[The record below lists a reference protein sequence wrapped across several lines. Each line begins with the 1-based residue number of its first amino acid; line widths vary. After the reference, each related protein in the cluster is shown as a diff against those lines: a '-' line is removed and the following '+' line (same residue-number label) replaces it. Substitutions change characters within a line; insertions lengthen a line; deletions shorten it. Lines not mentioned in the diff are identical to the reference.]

1 MLKEWKA
8 ILKKPTFIIVMLG
21 VSLIPALYNV
31 IFLSSMW
38 DPYGKVSDLPVA
50 VVNQDKA
57 VTASGKTLSIGED
70 VVSSLKE
77 NKNLDF
83 HFVSKED
90 AQNGLEKGDYYMVV
104 TLPSDLS
111 ERAASVLTDN
121 PQQMKID
128 YQTSSG
134 HSFIAGKMSDSAMAS
149 LKQTV
154 AQNVTDTYTNAL
166 FKNMGDL
173 KTGLVKASDGAQQLA
188 SGSQQLGSGSQT
200 IADNLRTLNQAT
212 SKLSSGAAQFN
223 TGLQTYTGSVAQVS
237 SGLGSLSNGINTYT
251 SGVSTVATGAN
262 QLSGRSAD
270 LLGGVQQLTQSGD
283 GVQALST
290 GVTNLNTGLATL
302 KSSVDTT
309 LANNQQNVN
318 DLANGLTQLNASIQA
333 AASDSAVS
341 TDSIEAS
348 LTSIA
353 ASAQASINNNQDAKA
368 AALASVQGTSAY
380 QGLSSEAKA
389 EIDAAVG
396 ASQAGSDQSAQAIL
410 SEVDTM
416 RASLEVIKATSQTKI
431 SQLGNTSTQVLPQAS
446 NLINGL
452 YNGLSTVSTSL
463 GSASG
468 GANQLVAGVD
478 TLNEKLTTGATQLE
492 QGVTS
497 YTNAVGQLSEGT
509 SALAS
514 KNPDLLANTTKLA
527 NGAAQLTD
535 KSPEL
540 TSSFGKLADG
550 TNQLASG
557 TEKLADGSSALTD
570 NLSKLTVGTSDLSNG
585 LSDAGDKLS
594 AVSTKEDNAKTLAD
608 PLTLSKTDENKV
620 EKNGIGMAPY
630 MISVALFVAAI
641 STNIIF
647 STLPSGQ
654 EPKTRRDWLKARI
667 EVNGV
672 ISVVAG
678 VLVYGAVHLIG
689 LSANHEWATLG
700 LIVLASMTFMALVTA
715 LVTWDSKLGAF
726 ASLILLL
733 LQLASSAG
741 TYPLELTSKI
751 FQVINPWLPMSY
763 SVSGLRQTIS
773 MNGQIGSQVLFLAFF
788 WNKAVIIPARK
799 ANEFGLTKLL
809 DLKIIVRNLLLR
821 KSQHIVVAE
830 IKRGGKFLHQVF
842 NKGQTNMG

>member
-1 MLKEWKA
+1 MLREWKA

-90 AQNGLEKGDYYMVV
+90 AQAGLEKGDYYMVV

-111 ERAASVLTDN
+111 ERAASILTNN

-154 AQNVTDTYTNAL
+154 AQNVTDNYTSAL

-237 SGLGSLSNGINTYT
+237 SGLGSLSNGINTYAN
-251 SGVSTVATGAN
+251 GVSTVATGAN

-290 GVTNLNTGLATL
+290 GMTNLNTGLATL

-318 DLANGLTQLNASIQA
+318 DLATGLTQLNASIQS
-333 AASDSAVS
+333 AASDTEVS
-341 TDSIEAS
+341 MDSIETS
-348 LTSIA
+348 LTSVA
-353 ASAQASINNNQDAKA
+353 GSAQSIINNNQDARA

-389 EIDAAVG
+389 EIDTAVS

-446 NLINGL
+446 TMINGL

-468 GANQLVAGVD
+468 GANQLVTGVD
-478 TLNEKLTTGATQLE
+478 TLNEKLMTGATQLE

-509 SALAS
+509 SALVS

-535 KSPEL
+535 KLPEL

-557 TEKLADGSSALTD
+557 TEKLADGSSALTN
-570 NLSKLTVGTSDLSNG
+570 NLSKLTVGTSGLSNG
-585 LSDAGDKLS
+585 LTDAGDKLS

-654 EPKTRRDWLKARI
+654 EPRTKRDWLKARI

-678 VLVYGAVHLIG
+678 ILVYGAVHLIG

-773 MNGQIGSQVLFLAFF
+773 MNGQIGSQVLFLAFVLVLF
-788 WNKAVIIPARK
+788 MALGTLVYRTDKKQLA
-799 ANEFGLTKLL
+799 
-809 DLKIIVRNLLLR
+809 
-821 KSQHIVVAE
+821 
-830 IKRGGKFLHQVF
+830 
-842 NKGQTNMG
+842 

>member
-1 MLKEWKA
+1 MLREWKA

-21 VSLIPALYNV
+21 VSMIPALYNV

-237 SGLGSLSNGINTYT
+237 SGLGSLSNGINTYAN
-251 SGVSTVATGAN
+251 GVSTVAAGAN

-333 AASDSAVS
+333 AASNSAVS

-353 ASAQASINNNQDAKA
+353 ASAQAIINNNQDAKA

-389 EIDAAVG
+389 EIDAAVS
-396 ASQAGSDQSAQAIL
+396 ASQAGSDQSAQTIL
-410 SEVDTM
+410 SEIDTM
-416 RASLEVIKATSQTKI
+416 RASLETIKGASQTKL
-431 SQLGNTSTQVLPQAS
+431 SQLESASNQLLPQAS
-446 NLINGL
+446 SMINGL

-540 TSSFGKLADG
+540 TSSFGNLADG

-557 TEKLADGSSALTD
+557 TGKLADGSSILTD
-570 NLSKLTVGTSDLSNG
+570 NLSKLTVGTSDLSNS

-654 EPKTRRDWLKARI
+654 EPRTKRDWLKARI

-773 MNGQIGSQVLFLAFF
+773 MNGQIGSQVLFLAFVLVLF
-788 WNKAVIIPARK
+788 MVLGTLVYRTDKKQLA
-799 ANEFGLTKLL
+799 
-809 DLKIIVRNLLLR
+809 
-821 KSQHIVVAE
+821 
-830 IKRGGKFLHQVF
+830 
-842 NKGQTNMG
+842 

>member
-353 ASAQASINNNQDAKA
+353 ASAQAIINNNQDAKA

-773 MNGQIGSQVLFLAFF
+773 MNGQIGSQVLFLAFVLVLF
-788 WNKAVIIPARK
+788 MVLGTLVYRTDKKQLA
-799 ANEFGLTKLL
+799 
-809 DLKIIVRNLLLR
+809 
-821 KSQHIVVAE
+821 
-830 IKRGGKFLHQVF
+830 
-842 NKGQTNMG
+842 

>member
-1 MLKEWKA
+1 MLREWKA
-8 ILKKPTFIIVMLG
+8 ILKKPAFIIVMLG
-21 VSLIPALYNV
+21 VSMIPALYNV

-111 ERAASVLTDN
+111 ERAASILTDN

-154 AQNVTDTYTNAL
+154 AQNVTDTYTSAI

-200 IADNLRTLNQAT
+200 IANNLRTLNQAT

-237 SGLGSLSNGINTYT
+237 SGLGSLSNGINTYAN
-251 SGVSTVATGAN
+251 GVSTVAAGAN

-283 GVQALST
+283 GVQALSI

-309 LANNQQNVN
+309 LANNQQNVS

-353 ASAQASINNNQDAKA
+353 ASAQAIINNNQDAKA
-368 AALASVQGTSAY
+368 AALASVQATSSY

-396 ASQAGSDQSAQAIL
+396 ASQAGSDQSAQTIL
-410 SEVDTM
+410 SEIDTM
-416 RASLEVIKATSQTKI
+416 RASLETIKGASQTKL
-431 SQLGNTSTQVLPQAS
+431 SQLESASNQVLPQAAS
-446 NLINGL
+446 MINGL
-452 YNGLSTVSTSL
+452 YNGLSTVSTGL

-497 YTNAVGQLSEGT
+497 YTNAVGRLSEGT

-514 KNPDLLANTTKLA
+514 KNSDLLANTTKLA

-540 TSSFGKLADG
+540 TSSFEKLADG

-594 AVSTKEDNAKTLAD
+594 TVSTKEDNAKTLAD

-654 EPKTRRDWLKARI
+654 EPRTKRDWLKARI

-773 MNGQIGSQVLFLAFF
+773 MNGQIGSQVLFLAFVLVLF
-788 WNKAVIIPARK
+788 MALGTLVYRTDKKQLA
-799 ANEFGLTKLL
+799 
-809 DLKIIVRNLLLR
+809 
-821 KSQHIVVAE
+821 
-830 IKRGGKFLHQVF
+830 
-842 NKGQTNMG
+842 

>member
-111 ERAASVLTDN
+111 ERAASILTDN

-134 HSFIAGKMSDSAMAS
+134 RSFIAGKMSDSAMAS

-154 AQNVTDTYTNAL
+154 AQNVTDTYTSAI

-200 IADNLRTLNQAT
+200 IANNLRTLNQAT

-237 SGLGSLSNGINTYT
+237 SGLGSLSNGINTYAN
-251 SGVSTVATGAN
+251 GVSTVAAGAN

-318 DLANGLTQLNASIQA
+318 DLATGLTQLNASIQA

-353 ASAQASINNNQDAKA
+353 ASAQAIINNNQDAKA

-416 RASLEVIKATSQTKI
+416 RTSLETIKGASQTKL
-431 SQLGNTSTQVLPQAS
+431 SQLEGASNQVLPQAA
-446 NLINGL
+446 NMINGL
-452 YNGLSTVSTSL
+452 YNGLSTVSTGL

-570 NLSKLTVGTSDLSNG
+570 NLSKLTVGTRDLSNG
-585 LSDAGDKLS
+585 LADAGDKLS
-594 AVSTKEDNAKTLAD
+594 MVSTKEDNAKTLAD

-654 EPKTRRDWLKARI
+654 EPRTKRDWLKARI

-773 MNGQIGSQVLFLAFF
+773 MNGQIGSQVLFLTFVLVLFMALGTLVYRTD
-788 WNKAVIIPARK
+788 KKQLA
-799 ANEFGLTKLL
+799 
-809 DLKIIVRNLLLR
+809 
-821 KSQHIVVAE
+821 
-830 IKRGGKFLHQVF
+830 
-842 NKGQTNMG
+842 

>member
-1 MLKEWKA
+1 MLREWKA
-8 ILKKPTFIIVMLG
+8 ILKKPAFIIVMLG
-21 VSLIPALYNV
+21 VSMIPALYNV

-111 ERAASVLTDN
+111 ERAASILTDN

-154 AQNVTDTYTNAL
+154 AQNVTDTYTSAI

-200 IADNLRTLNQAT
+200 IANNLRTLNQAT

-237 SGLGSLSNGINTYT
+237 SGLGSLSNGINTYAN
-251 SGVSTVATGAN
+251 GVSTVAAGAN

-309 LANNQQNVN
+309 LANNQQNVS

-353 ASAQASINNNQDAKA
+353 ASAQAIINNNQDAKA
-368 AALASVQGTSAY
+368 AALASVQATSAY

-396 ASQAGSDQSAQAIL
+396 ASQAGSDQSAQTIL
-410 SEVDTM
+410 SEIDTM
-416 RASLEVIKATSQTKI
+416 RASLETIKGASQTKL
-431 SQLGNTSTQVLPQAS
+431 SQLESASNQVLPQAS
-446 NLINGL
+446 SMINGL

-594 AVSTKEDNAKTLAD
+594 TVSTKEDNAKTLAD

-647 STLPSGQ
+647 STLPSGE

-773 MNGQIGSQVLFLAFF
+773 MNGQIGSQVLFLAFVLVLF
-788 WNKAVIIPARK
+788 MALGTLVYRTDKKQLA
-799 ANEFGLTKLL
+799 
-809 DLKIIVRNLLLR
+809 
-821 KSQHIVVAE
+821 
-830 IKRGGKFLHQVF
+830 
-842 NKGQTNMG
+842 

>member
-1 MLKEWKA
+1 MLREWKA

-21 VSLIPALYNV
+21 VSMIPALYNV

-111 ERAASVLTDN
+111 ERAASILTDN

-134 HSFIAGKMSDSAMAS
+134 HSFIAGKMSDSAMTS

-154 AQNVTDTYTNAL
+154 AQNVTDTYTSAI

-173 KTGLVKASDGAQQLA
+173 KNGLVKASDGAQQLA

-212 SKLSSGAAQFN
+212 SKLSFGVAQFN

-237 SGLGSLSNGINTYT
+237 SGLGSLSNGINTYAN
-251 SGVSTVATGAN
+251 GVSTVAAGAN

-318 DLANGLTQLNASIQA
+318 DLATGLTQLNASIQA

-341 TDSIEAS
+341 TDSIETS
-348 LTSIA
+348 LTSVA
-353 ASAQASINNNQDAKA
+353 GSAQSIINNNQDARA
-368 AALASVQGTSAY
+368 AALASVQGTSTY

-389 EIDAAVG
+389 EIDAAVS

-410 SEVDTM
+410 SEVDMM

-431 SQLGNTSTQVLPQAS
+431 SQLGSTSTQVLPQAS
-446 NLINGL
+446 SMINGL
-452 YNGLSTVSTSL
+452 YNGLSTISTSL

-468 GANQLVAGVD
+468 GANQLVAGID

-497 YTNAVGQLSEGT
+497 YTNSVGQLSEGT

-540 TSSFGKLADG
+540 TSSFGNLADG

-557 TEKLADGSSALTD
+557 TGKLADGSSILTD
-570 NLSKLTVGTSDLSNG
+570 NLSKLTVGTSDLSNS

-647 STLPSGQ
+647 STLPSGE
-654 EPKTRRDWLKARI
+654 EPKTKRDWLKARI

-773 MNGQIGSQVLFLAFF
+773 MNGQIGSQVLFLAFVLVLF
-788 WNKAVIIPARK
+788 MVLGTLVYRTDKKQLA
-799 ANEFGLTKLL
+799 
-809 DLKIIVRNLLLR
+809 
-821 KSQHIVVAE
+821 
-830 IKRGGKFLHQVF
+830 
-842 NKGQTNMG
+842 

>member
-1 MLKEWKA
+1 MLREWKA

-90 AQNGLEKGDYYMVV
+90 AQAGLEKGDYYMVV

-111 ERAASVLTDN
+111 ERAASILTDN

-154 AQNVTDTYTNAL
+154 AQNVTDTYTSAL

-188 SGSQQLGSGSQT
+188 SGSQQLDSGSQT

-237 SGLGSLSNGINTYT
+237 SGLGSLSNGINTYAN
-251 SGVSTVATGAN
+251 GVSTVVAGAN

-318 DLANGLTQLNASIQA
+318 DLANSLTQLNASIQA

-348 LTSIA
+348 LTSIV
-353 ASAQASINNNQDAKA
+353 ASAQAIINNNQDAKA

-389 EIDAAVG
+389 EIDTAVS

-446 NLINGL
+446 TMINGL

-594 AVSTKEDNAKTLAD
+594 TVSTKEDNAKTLAD

-654 EPKTRRDWLKARI
+654 EPKTKRDWLKARI

-773 MNGQIGSQVLFLAFF
+773 MNGQIGTQVLFLAFVLVLF
-788 WNKAVIIPARK
+788 MTLGTLVYRTDKKQLA
-799 ANEFGLTKLL
+799 
-809 DLKIIVRNLLLR
+809 
-821 KSQHIVVAE
+821 
-830 IKRGGKFLHQVF
+830 
-842 NKGQTNMG
+842 

>member
-1 MLKEWKA
+1 MLREWKA
-8 ILKKPTFIIVMLG
+8 ILKKPAFIIVMLG
-21 VSLIPALYNV
+21 VSMIPALYNV

-57 VTASGKTLSIGED
+57 VTASGKTLSIGDD

-111 ERAASVLTDN
+111 ERAASILTDN

-134 HSFIAGKMSDSAMAS
+134 HSFIAGKMSDSAMTS

-154 AQNVTDTYTNAL
+154 AQNVTDTYTSAL

-173 KTGLVKASDGAQQLA
+173 KTGLVKASNGAQQLA

-237 SGLGSLSNGINTYT
+237 SGLGSLSNGINTYAN
-251 SGVSTVATGAN
+251 GVSTVAAGAN

-309 LANNQQNVN
+309 LANNQQNVS

-341 TDSIEAS
+341 TDSIEGS

-353 ASAQASINNNQDAKA
+353 ASAQDIINNNQDAKA

-396 ASQAGSDQSAQAIL
+396 ASQAGSDQSAQIIL

-416 RASLEVIKATSQTKI
+416 KASLETIKGASHTKF
-431 SQLGNTSTQVLPQAS
+431 SQLEGASNQVLPQAS
-446 NLINGL
+446 SMINGL
-452 YNGLSTVSTSL
+452 YNGLSTVSTGL

-540 TSSFGKLADG
+540 TSSFEKLADG

-570 NLSKLTVGTSDLSNG
+570 NLSKLTEGTSDLSNG
-585 LSDAGDKLS
+585 LTDAGDKLS
-594 AVSTKEDNAKTLAD
+594 SVSTKDDNAKTLAD

-773 MNGQIGSQVLFLAFF
+773 MNGQIGSQVLFLAFVLVLF
-788 WNKAVIIPARK
+788 MALGTLVYRTDKKQLA
-799 ANEFGLTKLL
+799 
-809 DLKIIVRNLLLR
+809 
-821 KSQHIVVAE
+821 
-830 IKRGGKFLHQVF
+830 
-842 NKGQTNMG
+842 

>member
-8 ILKKPTFIIVMLG
+8 ILKKPAFIIVMLG

-111 ERAASVLTDN
+111 ERAASILTDN

-154 AQNVTDTYTNAL
+154 AQNVTDTYTSAL

-173 KTGLVKASDGAQQLA
+173 KNGLVKASDGAQQLA
-188 SGSQQLGSGSQT
+188 SGSQQLGSGGQT

-212 SKLSSGAAQFN
+212 TKLSSGAAQFN

-237 SGLGSLSNGINTYT
+237 SGLGSLSNGINTYAN
-251 SGVSTVATGAN
+251 GVSTVATGAN

-290 GVTNLNTGLATL
+290 GMTNLNTGLATL

-353 ASAQASINNNQDAKA
+353 ASAQAIINNNQDAKA
-368 AALASVQGTSAY
+368 AALASVQGTGAY

-389 EIDAAVG
+389 EIDAAVS
-396 ASQAGSDQSAQAIL
+396 ASQAGSDQSAQTIL
-410 SEVDTM
+410 SEIDTM
-416 RASLEVIKATSQTKI
+416 RASLETIKGASQTKL
-431 SQLGNTSTQVLPQAS
+431 SQLESASNQVLPQAS
-446 NLINGL
+446 SMINGL

-557 TEKLADGSSALTD
+557 TGKLADGSSALTD
-570 NLSKLTVGTSDLSNG
+570 NLSKLTEGTSDLSNG
-585 LSDAGDKLS
+585 LTNAGDKLS
-594 AVSTKEDNAKTLAD
+594 TVSTREDNAKTLAD

-654 EPKTRRDWLKARI
+654 APKTKRDWLKARI

-689 LSANHEWATLG
+689 LSANHELATLG

-773 MNGQIGSQVLFLAFF
+773 MNGQIGSQVIFLAFVLVLF
-788 WNKAVIIPARK
+788 MALGTLVYRTDKKQLA
-799 ANEFGLTKLL
+799 
-809 DLKIIVRNLLLR
+809 
-821 KSQHIVVAE
+821 
-830 IKRGGKFLHQVF
+830 
-842 NKGQTNMG
+842 

>member
-1 MLKEWKA
+1 MLREWKA

-21 VSLIPALYNV
+21 VSMIPALYNV

-111 ERAASVLTDN
+111 ERATSILTDN

-237 SGLGSLSNGINTYT
+237 SGLGSLSNGINTYAN
-251 SGVSTVATGAN
+251 GVSTVAAGAN

-283 GVQALST
+283 GVRALST

-309 LANNQQNVN
+309 LANNQQNVS

-333 AASDSAVS
+333 AASNSAVS

-353 ASAQASINNNQDAKA
+353 ASAQAIINNNQDAKA

-389 EIDAAVG
+389 EIDAAVS
-396 ASQAGSDQSAQAIL
+396 ASQAGSDQSAQTIL
-410 SEVDTM
+410 SEIDTM
-416 RASLEVIKATSQTKI
+416 RASLETIKGASQTKL
-431 SQLGNTSTQVLPQAS
+431 SQLESASNQLLPQAS
-446 NLINGL
+446 SMINGL
-452 YNGLSTVSTSL
+452 YNGLSTVSVGL

-478 TLNEKLTTGATQLE
+478 TLNDKLTTGATQLE

-594 AVSTKEDNAKTLAD
+594 TVSTKEDNAKTLAD

-647 STLPSGQ
+647 STLPSGE
-654 EPKTRRDWLKARI
+654 EPKTKRDWLKARI

-773 MNGQIGSQVLFLAFF
+773 MNGQIGSQVLFLAFVLVLF
-788 WNKAVIIPARK
+788 MALGTLVYRTDKKQLA
-799 ANEFGLTKLL
+799 
-809 DLKIIVRNLLLR
+809 
-821 KSQHIVVAE
+821 
-830 IKRGGKFLHQVF
+830 
-842 NKGQTNMG
+842 

>member
-1 MLKEWKA
+1 MLREWKA
-8 ILKKPTFIIVMLG
+8 ILKKPAFIIVMLG
-21 VSLIPALYNV
+21 VSMIPALYNV

-111 ERAASVLTDN
+111 ERAASILTDN

-166 FKNMGDL
+166 FKNIGDL

-237 SGLGSLSNGINTYT
+237 SGLGSLSNGINTYAN
-251 SGVSTVATGAN
+251 GVNTVAAGAN

-309 LANNQQNVN
+309 LANNQQNVS

-353 ASAQASINNNQDAKA
+353 ASAQAIINNNQDAKA
-368 AALASVQGTSAY
+368 AALASVQATSAY

-396 ASQAGSDQSAQAIL
+396 ASQAGSDQSAQTIL
-410 SEVDTM
+410 SEIDTM
-416 RASLEVIKATSQTKI
+416 RASLETIKGASQTKL
-431 SQLGNTSTQVLPQAS
+431 SQLESASNQVLPQAS
-446 NLINGL
+446 SMINGL
-452 YNGLSTVSTSL
+452 YNGLSTVSTGL

-514 KNPDLLANTTKLA
+514 KNPDLLVNTTKLA

-594 AVSTKEDNAKTLAD
+594 TVSTKEDNAKTLAD

-773 MNGQIGSQVLFLAFF
+773 MNGQIGSQVLFLAFVLVLF
-788 WNKAVIIPARK
+788 MALGTLVYRTDKKQLA
-799 ANEFGLTKLL
+799 
-809 DLKIIVRNLLLR
+809 
-821 KSQHIVVAE
+821 
-830 IKRGGKFLHQVF
+830 
-842 NKGQTNMG
+842 

>member
-1 MLKEWKA
+1 MLREWKA

-90 AQNGLEKGDYYMVV
+90 AQAGLEKGDYYMVV

-111 ERAASVLTDN
+111 ERAASILTDN

-166 FKNMGDL
+166 FKNIGDL

-237 SGLGSLSNGINTYT
+237 SGLGSLSNGINTYAN
-251 SGVSTVATGAN
+251 GVNTVAAGAN

-309 LANNQQNVN
+309 LANNQQNVS

-353 ASAQASINNNQDAKA
+353 ASAQAIINNNQDAKA

-396 ASQAGSDQSAQAIL
+396 ASQAGSDQSAQTIL
-410 SEVDTM
+410 SEIDTM
-416 RASLEVIKATSQTKI
+416 RASLETIKGASQTKL
-431 SQLGNTSTQVLPQAS
+431 SQLESASNQVLPQAS
-446 NLINGL
+446 SMINGL
-452 YNGLSTVSTSL
+452 YNGLSTVSTGL

-514 KNPDLLANTTKLA
+514 KNPDLLVNTTKLA

-594 AVSTKEDNAKTLAD
+594 TVSTKEDNAKTLAD

-647 STLPSGQ
+647 STLPSGE
-654 EPKTRRDWLKARI
+654 EPKTKRDWLKARI

-773 MNGQIGSQVLFLAFF
+773 MNGQIGSQVLFLAFVLVLF
-788 WNKAVIIPARK
+788 MALGTLVYRTDKKQLA
-799 ANEFGLTKLL
+799 
-809 DLKIIVRNLLLR
+809 
-821 KSQHIVVAE
+821 
-830 IKRGGKFLHQVF
+830 
-842 NKGQTNMG
+842 

>member
-1 MLKEWKA
+1 MLREWKA
-8 ILKKPTFIIVMLG
+8 ILKKPAFIIVMLG
-21 VSLIPALYNV
+21 VSMIPALYNV

-83 HFVSKED
+83 HFVGKED

-111 ERAASVLTDN
+111 ERAASVLTNN

-154 AQNVTDTYTNAL
+154 AQNVTDTYTSAI

-200 IADNLRTLNQAT
+200 IANNLRTLNQAT

-237 SGLGSLSNGINTYT
+237 SGLGSLSNGINTYAN
-251 SGVSTVATGAN
+251 GVSTVAAGAN

-283 GVQALST
+283 GVQALSI

-309 LANNQQNVN
+309 LANNQQNVS

-353 ASAQASINNNQDAKA
+353 ASAQAIINNNQDAKA
-368 AALASVQGTSAY
+368 AALASVQATSSY

-396 ASQAGSDQSAQAIL
+396 ASQAGSDQSAQTIL
-410 SEVDTM
+410 SEIDTM
-416 RASLEVIKATSQTKI
+416 RASLETIKGASQTKL
-431 SQLGNTSTQVLPQAS
+431 SQLESASNQVLPQAAS
-446 NLINGL
+446 MINGL
-452 YNGLSTVSTSL
+452 YNGLSTVSTGL

-497 YTNAVGQLSEGT
+497 YTNAVGRLSEGT

-514 KNPDLLANTTKLA
+514 KNSDLLANTTKLA

-540 TSSFGKLADG
+540 TSSFEKLADG

-594 AVSTKEDNAKTLAD
+594 TVSTKEDNAKTLAD

-773 MNGQIGSQVLFLAFF
+773 MNGQIGSQVLFLAFVLVLF
-788 WNKAVIIPARK
+788 MALGTLVYRTDKKQLA
-799 ANEFGLTKLL
+799 
-809 DLKIIVRNLLLR
+809 
-821 KSQHIVVAE
+821 
-830 IKRGGKFLHQVF
+830 
-842 NKGQTNMG
+842 

>member
-1 MLKEWKA
+1 MLREWKA
-8 ILKKPTFIIVMLG
+8 ILKKPAFIIVMLG
-21 VSLIPALYNV
+21 VSMIPALYNV

-111 ERAASVLTDN
+111 ERAASILSDN

-134 HSFIAGKMSDSAMAS
+134 HSFIAGKMSDSAMTS

-154 AQNVTDTYTNAL
+154 AQNVTDTYTSAL

-188 SGSQQLGSGSQT
+188 SGSQQLGSGGQT

-212 SKLSSGAAQFN
+212 TKLSSGAAQFN

-237 SGLGSLSNGINTYT
+237 SGLGSLSNGINTYAN
-251 SGVSTVATGAN
+251 GVSTVATGAN

-318 DLANGLTQLNASIQA
+318 DLATGLTQLNASIQA

-353 ASAQASINNNQDAKA
+353 ASAQAIINNNQDAKA

-389 EIDAAVG
+389 EIDAAVS
-396 ASQAGSDQSAQAIL
+396 ASQAGSDQSAQTIL
-410 SEVDTM
+410 SEIDTM
-416 RASLEVIKATSQTKI
+416 RASLETIKGASQTKL
-431 SQLGNTSTQVLPQAS
+431 SQLESASNQVLPQAS
-446 NLINGL
+446 SMINGL

-594 AVSTKEDNAKTLAD
+594 TVSTKEDNAKTLAD

-773 MNGQIGSQVLFLAFF
+773 MNGQIGSQVLFLAFVLVLF
-788 WNKAVIIPARK
+788 MALGTLVYRTDKK
-799 ANEFGLTKLL
+799 KL
-809 DLKIIVRNLLLR
+809 
-821 KSQHIVVAE
+821 A
-830 IKRGGKFLHQVF
+830 
-842 NKGQTNMG
+842 

>member
-1 MLKEWKA
+1 MLREWKA

-50 VVNQDKA
+50 VVNKDKA

-121 PQQMKID
+121 PQRMKID

-154 AQNVTDTYTNAL
+154 AQNVTDTYTSAL

-188 SGSQQLGSGSQT
+188 SASQQLGSGSQT

-237 SGLGSLSNGINTYT
+237 SGLGSLSNGINTYAN
-251 SGVSTVATGAN
+251 GVSTVATGAN

-290 GVTNLNTGLATL
+290 GVTNLNTGLAKL

-309 LANNQQNVN
+309 LANNQQNVS

-333 AASDSAVS
+333 AASD
-341 TDSIEAS
+341 
-348 LTSIA
+348 
-353 ASAQASINNNQDAKA
+353 

-410 SEVDTM
+410 SEIDTM
-416 RASLEVIKATSQTKI
+416 RASLETIKGASQTKL
-431 SQLGNTSTQVLPQAS
+431 SQLEGASNQVLPQAS
-446 NLINGL
+446 SMINGL

-550 TNQLASG
+550 ANQLASG
-557 TEKLADGSSALTD
+557 TGKLADGSSALTD
-570 NLSKLTVGTSDLSNG
+570 NLSKLTVATSDLSNG
-585 LSDAGDKLS
+585 LTNAGDKLS
-594 AVSTKEDNAKTLAD
+594 TVSTREDNAKTLAD

-654 EPKTRRDWLKARI
+654 EPKTKRDWLKARI

-672 ISVVAG
+672 ISVVAS

-773 MNGQIGSQVLFLAFF
+773 MNGQIGTQVLFLAFVLVLF
-788 WNKAVIIPARK
+788 MALGTLVYRTDKKQLA
-799 ANEFGLTKLL
+799 
-809 DLKIIVRNLLLR
+809 
-821 KSQHIVVAE
+821 
-830 IKRGGKFLHQVF
+830 
-842 NKGQTNMG
+842 

>member
-21 VSLIPALYNV
+21 VSMIPALYNV

-90 AQNGLEKGDYYMVV
+90 AQNGLVKGDYYMVV

-111 ERAASVLTDN
+111 ERAASILSDN

-154 AQNVTDTYTNAL
+154 AQNVTDTYTSAL

-237 SGLGSLSNGINTYT
+237 SGLGSLSNGINTYAN
-251 SGVSTVATGAN
+251 GVSTVAAGAN

-283 GVQALST
+283 GVRALST

-309 LANNQQNVN
+309 LANNQQNVS

-333 AASDSAVS
+333 AASNSAVS

-353 ASAQASINNNQDAKA
+353 ASAQAIINNNQDAKA

-389 EIDAAVG
+389 EIDAAVS
-396 ASQAGSDQSAQAIL
+396 ASQAGSDQSAQTIL
-410 SEVDTM
+410 SEIDTM

-431 SQLGNTSTQVLPQAS
+431 SQLGGASNQVLPQAAS
-446 NLINGL
+446 MINGL
-452 YNGLSTVSTSL
+452 YNGLSTVSTGL

-570 NLSKLTVGTSDLSNG
+570 NLSKLTEGTSNLSSG

-594 AVSTKEDNAKTLAD
+594 MVSTKEDNAKTLAD

-654 EPKTRRDWLKARI
+654 EPRTKRDWLKARI

-773 MNGQIGSQVLFLAFF
+773 MNGQIGTQVLFLAFVLVLF
-788 WNKAVIIPARK
+788 MTLGTLVYRTDKKQLA
-799 ANEFGLTKLL
+799 
-809 DLKIIVRNLLLR
+809 
-821 KSQHIVVAE
+821 
-830 IKRGGKFLHQVF
+830 
-842 NKGQTNMG
+842 

>member
-57 VTASGKTLSIGED
+57 VAASGKTLSIGDD

-353 ASAQASINNNQDAKA
+353 ASAQAIINNNQDAKA

-773 MNGQIGSQVLFLAFF
+773 MNGQIGTQVLFLAFVLVLF
-788 WNKAVIIPARK
+788 MTLGTLVYRTDKKQLA
-799 ANEFGLTKLL
+799 
-809 DLKIIVRNLLLR
+809 
-821 KSQHIVVAE
+821 
-830 IKRGGKFLHQVF
+830 
-842 NKGQTNMG
+842 

>member
-1 MLKEWKA
+1 MLREWKA

-111 ERAASVLTDN
+111 ERAASILTDN

-154 AQNVTDTYTNAL
+154 AQNVTDTYTSAI

-200 IADNLRTLNQAT
+200 IANNLRTLNQAT

-237 SGLGSLSNGINTYT
+237 SGLGSLSNGINTYAN
-251 SGVSTVATGAN
+251 GVSTVAAGAN

-309 LANNQQNVN
+309 LANNQQNVS

-353 ASAQASINNNQDAKA
+353 ASAQAIINNNQDAKA
-368 AALASVQGTSAY
+368 AALASVQATSSY

-396 ASQAGSDQSAQAIL
+396 ASQAGSDQSAQTIL
-410 SEVDTM
+410 SEIDTM
-416 RASLEVIKATSQTKI
+416 RASLETIKGASQTKL
-431 SQLGNTSTQVLPQAS
+431 SQLESASNQVLPQAS
-446 NLINGL
+446 SMINGL

-570 NLSKLTVGTSDLSNG
+570 NLSKLTEGTSNLSNG

-594 AVSTKEDNAKTLAD
+594 MVSTKEDNAKTLAD

-654 EPKTRRDWLKARI
+654 EPRTKRDWLKARI

-773 MNGQIGSQVLFLAFF
+773 MNGQIGSQVLFLAFVLVLF
-788 WNKAVIIPARK
+788 MALGTLVYRTDKKQLA
-799 ANEFGLTKLL
+799 
-809 DLKIIVRNLLLR
+809 
-821 KSQHIVVAE
+821 
-830 IKRGGKFLHQVF
+830 
-842 NKGQTNMG
+842 

>member
-1 MLKEWKA
+1 MLREWKA
-8 ILKKPTFIIVMLG
+8 ILKKPAFIIVMLG
-21 VSLIPALYNV
+21 VSMIPALYNV

-353 ASAQASINNNQDAKA
+353 ASAQAIINNNQDSKA

-389 EIDAAVG
+389 EIDAAVS
-396 ASQAGSDQSAQAIL
+396 ASQAGSDQSAQTIL
-410 SEVDTM
+410 SEIDTM
-416 RASLEVIKATSQTKI
+416 RASLETIKGASQTKL
-431 SQLGNTSTQVLPQAS
+431 SQLESASNQVLPQAS
-446 NLINGL
+446 SMINGL

-594 AVSTKEDNAKTLAD
+594 TVSTKEDNAKTLAD

-773 MNGQIGSQVLFLAFF
+773 MNGQIGTQVLFLTFVLVLFMTLGTLVYRTDKKQLA
-788 WNKAVIIPARK
+788 
-799 ANEFGLTKLL
+799 
-809 DLKIIVRNLLLR
+809 
-821 KSQHIVVAE
+821 
-830 IKRGGKFLHQVF
+830 
-842 NKGQTNMG
+842 

>member
-1 MLKEWKA
+1 MLREWKA

-111 ERAASVLTDN
+111 ERAASILTDN

-173 KTGLVKASDGAQQLA
+173 KNGLVKASDGAQQLA

-212 SKLSSGAAQFN
+212 SKLSFGVAQFN

-237 SGLGSLSNGINTYT
+237 SGLDSLSNGINTYAN
-251 SGVSTVATGAN
+251 GVSTVAKGAN

-318 DLANGLTQLNASIQA
+318 DLATGLTQLNASIQA

-341 TDSIEAS
+341 TDSIETS
-348 LTSIA
+348 LTSVA
-353 ASAQASINNNQDAKA
+353 GSAQSIINNNQDARA
-368 AALASVQGTSAY
+368 AALASVQGTSTY

-389 EIDAAVG
+389 EIDAAVS

-410 SEVDTM
+410 SEVDMM

-431 SQLGNTSTQVLPQAS
+431 SQLGSTSTQVLPQAS
-446 NLINGL
+446 SMINGL
-452 YNGLSTVSTSL
+452 YNGLSTISTSL

-468 GANQLVAGVD
+468 GANQLVAGID

-497 YTNAVGQLSEGT
+497 YTNSVGQLSEGT

-540 TSSFGKLADG
+540 TSSFGNLADG

-557 TEKLADGSSALTD
+557 TGKLADGSSILTD
-570 NLSKLTVGTSDLSNG
+570 NLSKLTVGTSDLSNS

-654 EPKTRRDWLKARI
+654 EPRTKRDWLKARI

-773 MNGQIGSQVLFLAFF
+773 MNGQIGTQALFLTFVLVLFIALGTLVYRTDKKQLA
-788 WNKAVIIPARK
+788 
-799 ANEFGLTKLL
+799 
-809 DLKIIVRNLLLR
+809 
-821 KSQHIVVAE
+821 
-830 IKRGGKFLHQVF
+830 
-842 NKGQTNMG
+842 

>member
-1 MLKEWKA
+1 MLREWKA

-38 DPYGKVSDLPVA
+38 DPYGKVSNLPVA

-57 VTASGKTLSIGED
+57 VIASGKTLSIGED

-111 ERAASVLTDN
+111 ERAASILTDN

-154 AQNVTDTYTNAL
+154 AQNVTDTYTSAL

-188 SGSQQLGSGSQT
+188 SGSQQLGSGGQT

-212 SKLSSGAAQFN
+212 NKLSSGAAQFN

-237 SGLGSLSNGINTYT
+237 SGLGSLSNGINTYAN
-251 SGVSTVATGAN
+251 GVSTVATGAN

-290 GVTNLNTGLATL
+290 GVTNLNTGLAIL

-318 DLANGLTQLNASIQA
+318 DLATGLTQLNASIQA

-353 ASAQASINNNQDAKA
+353 ASAQAIINNNQDAKA

-389 EIDAAVG
+389 EIDAAVS
-396 ASQAGSDQSAQAIL
+396 ASQAGSDQSAQTIL
-410 SEVDTM
+410 SEIDTM
-416 RASLEVIKATSQTKI
+416 RASLETIKGASQTKL
-431 SQLGNTSTQVLPQAS
+431 SQLESASNQVLPQAS
-446 NLINGL
+446 SMINGL

-773 MNGQIGSQVLFLAFF
+773 MNGQIGSQVLFLAFVLVLF
-788 WNKAVIIPARK
+788 MALGTLVYRTDKKQLA
-799 ANEFGLTKLL
+799 
-809 DLKIIVRNLLLR
+809 
-821 KSQHIVVAE
+821 
-830 IKRGGKFLHQVF
+830 
-842 NKGQTNMG
+842 

>member
-1 MLKEWKA
+1 MLREWKA
-8 ILKKPTFIIVMLG
+8 ILKKPAFIIVMLG

-57 VTASGKTLSIGED
+57 VTASGKTLSIGDD

-111 ERAASVLTDN
+111 ERAASILTDN

-134 HSFIAGKMSDSAMAS
+134 HSFIAGKMSDSAMTS

-154 AQNVTDTYTNAL
+154 AQNVTDTYTSAL

-173 KTGLVKASDGAQQLA
+173 KTGLVKASNGAQQLA

-237 SGLGSLSNGINTYT
+237 SGLGSLSNGINTYAN
-251 SGVSTVATGAN
+251 GVSTVAAGAN

-309 LANNQQNVN
+309 LANNQQNVS

-341 TDSIEAS
+341 TDSIEGS

-353 ASAQASINNNQDAKA
+353 ASAQDIINNNQDAKA
-368 AALASVQGTSAY
+368 TALASVQGTSAY

-396 ASQAGSDQSAQAIL
+396 ASQAGSDQSAQIIL

-416 RASLEVIKATSQTKI
+416 KASLETIKGASHTKF
-431 SQLGNTSTQVLPQAS
+431 SQLEGASNQVLPQAS
-446 NLINGL
+446 SMINGL
-452 YNGLSTVSTSL
+452 YNGLSTVSTGL

-540 TSSFGKLADG
+540 TSSFEKLADG

-570 NLSKLTVGTSDLSNG
+570 NLSKLTEGTSDLSNG
-585 LSDAGDKLS
+585 LTDAGDKLS
-594 AVSTKEDNAKTLAD
+594 SVSTKDDNAKTLAD

-773 MNGQIGSQVLFLAFF
+773 MNGQIGSQVLFLAFVLVLF
-788 WNKAVIIPARK
+788 MALGTLVYRTDKKQLA
-799 ANEFGLTKLL
+799 
-809 DLKIIVRNLLLR
+809 
-821 KSQHIVVAE
+821 
-830 IKRGGKFLHQVF
+830 
-842 NKGQTNMG
+842 

>member
-270 LLGGVQQLTQSGD
+270 LLGGVQQFTQSGD

-353 ASAQASINNNQDAKA
+353 ASAQAIINNNQDAKA

-396 ASQAGSDQSAQAIL
+396 ASQAGSDQSAQTIL
-410 SEVDTM
+410 SEIDTM
-416 RASLEVIKATSQTKI
+416 RASLETIKGASQTKL
-431 SQLGNTSTQVLPQAS
+431 SQLESASNQVLPQAAS
-446 NLINGL
+446 MINGL
-452 YNGLSTVSTSL
+452 YNGLSTVSTGL

-540 TSSFGKLADG
+540 TSSFEKLADG

-594 AVSTKEDNAKTLAD
+594 TVSTREDNAKTLAD

-773 MNGQIGSQVLFLAFF
+773 MNGQIGSQVLFLAFVLVLF
-788 WNKAVIIPARK
+788 MALGTLVYRTDKKQLA
-799 ANEFGLTKLL
+799 
-809 DLKIIVRNLLLR
+809 
-821 KSQHIVVAE
+821 
-830 IKRGGKFLHQVF
+830 
-842 NKGQTNMG
+842 

>member
-1 MLKEWKA
+1 MLREWKA
-8 ILKKPTFIIVMLG
+8 ILKKPAFIIVMLG
-21 VSLIPALYNV
+21 VSMIPALYNV

-111 ERAASVLTDN
+111 ERAASILTDN

-154 AQNVTDTYTNAL
+154 AQNVTDTYTSAI

-200 IADNLRTLNQAT
+200 IANNLRTLNQAT

-237 SGLGSLSNGINTYT
+237 SGLGSLSNGINTYAN
-251 SGVSTVATGAN
+251 GVSTVAAGAN

-283 GVQALST
+283 GVQALSI

-309 LANNQQNVN
+309 LANNQQNVS

-353 ASAQASINNNQDAKA
+353 ASAQAIINNNQDAKA
-368 AALASVQGTSAY
+368 AALASVQATSSY

-396 ASQAGSDQSAQAIL
+396 ASQAGSDQSAQTIL
-410 SEVDTM
+410 SEIDTM
-416 RASLEVIKATSQTKI
+416 RASLETIKGASQTKL
-431 SQLGNTSTQVLPQAS
+431 SQLESASNQVLPQAAS
-446 NLINGL
+446 MINGL
-452 YNGLSTVSTSL
+452 YNGLSTVSTGL

-497 YTNAVGQLSEGT
+497 YTNAVGRLSEGT

-514 KNPDLLANTTKLA
+514 KNSDLLANTTKLA

-540 TSSFGKLADG
+540 TSSFEKLADG

-594 AVSTKEDNAKTLAD
+594 AVSTKDDNAKTLAD

-647 STLPSGQ
+647 STLPSGE

-773 MNGQIGSQVLFLAFF
+773 MNGQIGSQVLFLAFVLVLF
-788 WNKAVIIPARK
+788 MALGTLVYRTDKKQLA
-799 ANEFGLTKLL
+799 
-809 DLKIIVRNLLLR
+809 
-821 KSQHIVVAE
+821 
-830 IKRGGKFLHQVF
+830 
-842 NKGQTNMG
+842 

>member
-1 MLKEWKA
+1 MLREWKA

-57 VTASGKTLSIGED
+57 VTANGKTLSIGED

-134 HSFIAGKMSDSAMAS
+134 HSFIAGKMSDSAMTS

-154 AQNVTDTYTNAL
+154 AQNVTDTYTSAL

-188 SGSQQLGSGSQT
+188 SGSQQLGSGSRT

-237 SGLGSLSNGINTYT
+237 SGLGSLSNGINTYAN
-251 SGVSTVATGAN
+251 GVSTVAAGAN

-290 GVTNLNTGLATL
+290 GVTNLNTGLVTL

-318 DLANGLTQLNASIQA
+318 DLATGLTQLNASIQA

-341 TDSIEAS
+341 TNSIEAS

-353 ASAQASINNNQDAKA
+353 ASAQAIINNNQDAKA

-389 EIDAAVG
+389 EIDTAVS
-396 ASQAGSDQSAQAIL
+396 ASQAGSVQSAQAIL

-416 RASLEVIKATSQTKI
+416 RASLETIKGASRTKL
-431 SQLGNTSTQVLPQAS
+431 SQLEGASNQVLPQAA
-446 NLINGL
+446 NMINGL
-452 YNGLSTVSTSL
+452 YNGLSTVSAGL

-497 YTNAVGQLSEGT
+497 YINAVGQLSEGT

-570 NLSKLTVGTSDLSNG
+570 NLSELTVGTSDLSNG

-654 EPKTRRDWLKARI
+654 EPRTKRDWLKARI

-773 MNGQIGSQVLFLAFF
+773 MNGQIGTQVLFLAFVLVLF
-788 WNKAVIIPARK
+788 MALGTLVYRADKKQLA
-799 ANEFGLTKLL
+799 
-809 DLKIIVRNLLLR
+809 
-821 KSQHIVVAE
+821 
-830 IKRGGKFLHQVF
+830 
-842 NKGQTNMG
+842 

>member
-1 MLKEWKA
+1 MLREWKA
-8 ILKKPTFIIVMLG
+8 ILKKPAFIIVMLG
-21 VSLIPALYNV
+21 VSMIPALYNV

-111 ERAASVLTDN
+111 ERAASILTDN

-154 AQNVTDTYTNAL
+154 AQNVTDTYTSAI

-200 IADNLRTLNQAT
+200 IANNLRTLNQAT

-237 SGLGSLSNGINTYT
+237 SGLGSLSNGINTYAN
-251 SGVSTVATGAN
+251 GVSTVAAGAN

-283 GVQALST
+283 GVQALSI

-309 LANNQQNVN
+309 LANNQQNVS

-353 ASAQASINNNQDAKA
+353 ASAQAIINNNQDAKA
-368 AALASVQGTSAY
+368 AALASVQATSSY

-396 ASQAGSDQSAQAIL
+396 ASQAGSDQSAQTIL
-410 SEVDTM
+410 SEIDTM
-416 RASLEVIKATSQTKI
+416 RASLETIKGASQTKL
-431 SQLGNTSTQVLPQAS
+431 SQLESASNQVLPQAAS
-446 NLINGL
+446 MINGL
-452 YNGLSTVSTSL
+452 YNGLSTVSTGL

-497 YTNAVGQLSEGT
+497 YTNAVGRLSEGT

-514 KNPDLLANTTKLA
+514 KNSDLLANTTKLA

-540 TSSFGKLADG
+540 TSSFEKLADG

-594 AVSTKEDNAKTLAD
+594 AVSTKDDNAKTLAD

-647 STLPSGQ
+647 STLPSGE

-773 MNGQIGSQVLFLAFF
+773 MNGQIGSQVLFLDFVLVLFMALGTLVYRTD
-788 WNKAVIIPARK
+788 KKQLA
-799 ANEFGLTKLL
+799 
-809 DLKIIVRNLLLR
+809 
-821 KSQHIVVAE
+821 
-830 IKRGGKFLHQVF
+830 
-842 NKGQTNMG
+842 

>member
-1 MLKEWKA
+1 MLREWKA

-111 ERAASVLTDN
+111 ERAASILTDN

-134 HSFIAGKMSDSAMAS
+134 HSFIAGKMSDSAMTS

-154 AQNVTDTYTNAL
+154 AQNVTDTYTSAL

-237 SGLGSLSNGINTYT
+237 SGLGSLSNGINTYAN
-251 SGVSTVATGAN
+251 GVSTVATGAN

-318 DLANGLTQLNASIQA
+318 DLATGLTQLNASIQA

-353 ASAQASINNNQDAKA
+353 ASAQAIINNNQDAKA

-389 EIDAAVG
+389 EIDAAVS
-396 ASQAGSDQSAQAIL
+396 ASQAGSDQSAQTIL
-410 SEVDTM
+410 SEIDTM
-416 RASLEVIKATSQTKI
+416 RASLETIKGASQTKL
-431 SQLGNTSTQVLPQAS
+431 SQLESASNQVLPQAS
-446 NLINGL
+446 SMINGL

-594 AVSTKEDNAKTLAD
+594 TVSTKEDNAKTLAD

-654 EPKTRRDWLKARI
+654 EPRTKRDWLKARI

-773 MNGQIGSQVLFLAFF
+773 MNGQIGSQVLFLTFVLVLFMALGTLVYRTD
-788 WNKAVIIPARK
+788 KKQLA
-799 ANEFGLTKLL
+799 
-809 DLKIIVRNLLLR
+809 
-821 KSQHIVVAE
+821 
-830 IKRGGKFLHQVF
+830 
-842 NKGQTNMG
+842 

>member
-1 MLKEWKA
+1 MLREWKA

-111 ERAASVLTDN
+111 ERAASILTNN

-134 HSFIAGKMSDSAMAS
+134 HSFIAGKMSDSAMTS

-154 AQNVTDTYTNAL
+154 AQNVTDTYTSAI

-309 LANNQQNVN
+309 LANNQQNVS

-353 ASAQASINNNQDAKA
+353 ASAQAIINNNQDAKA
-368 AALASVQGTSAY
+368 AALASVQATSAY

-396 ASQAGSDQSAQAIL
+396 ASQAGGDQSAQTIL
-410 SEVDTM
+410 SEIDTM
-416 RASLEVIKATSQTKI
+416 RASLETIKGASQTKL
-431 SQLGNTSTQVLPQAS
+431 SQLESASNQVLPQAA
-446 NLINGL
+446 NMINGL

-594 AVSTKEDNAKTLAD
+594 TVSTKEDNAKTLAD

-654 EPKTRRDWLKARI
+654 EPRTKRDWLKARI

-773 MNGQIGSQVLFLAFF
+773 MNGQIGSQVLFLAFVLVLF
-788 WNKAVIIPARK
+788 MALGTLVYRTDKKQLA
-799 ANEFGLTKLL
+799 
-809 DLKIIVRNLLLR
+809 
-821 KSQHIVVAE
+821 
-830 IKRGGKFLHQVF
+830 
-842 NKGQTNMG
+842 

>member
-1 MLKEWKA
+1 MLREWKA

-21 VSLIPALYNV
+21 VSMIPALYNV

-237 SGLGSLSNGINTYT
+237 SGLGSLSNGINTYAN
-251 SGVSTVATGAN
+251 GVSTVATGAN

-318 DLANGLTQLNASIQA
+318 DLATGLTQLNASIQA

-353 ASAQASINNNQDAKA
+353 ASAQAIINNNQDAKA
-368 AALASVQGTSAY
+368 VALASVQATSAY

-396 ASQAGSDQSAQAIL
+396 ASQAGSDQSAQTIL
-410 SEVDTM
+410 SEIDTM
-416 RASLEVIKATSQTKI
+416 RASLETIKGASQTKL
-431 SQLGNTSTQVLPQAS
+431 SQLESASNQVLPQAS
-446 NLINGL
+446 SMINGL

-540 TSSFGKLADG
+540 TSSFEKLADG

-594 AVSTKEDNAKTLAD
+594 TVSTKEDNAKTLAD

-773 MNGQIGSQVLFLAFF
+773 MNGQIGSQVLFLAFVLVLF
-788 WNKAVIIPARK
+788 MALGTLVYRTDKKQLA
-799 ANEFGLTKLL
+799 
-809 DLKIIVRNLLLR
+809 
-821 KSQHIVVAE
+821 
-830 IKRGGKFLHQVF
+830 
-842 NKGQTNMG
+842 

>member
-1 MLKEWKA
+1 MLREWKA

-166 FKNMGDL
+166 FKNIGDL

-237 SGLGSLSNGINTYT
+237 SGLGSLSNGINTYAN
-251 SGVSTVATGAN
+251 GVSTVAAGAN

-309 LANNQQNVN
+309 LANNQQNVS

-353 ASAQASINNNQDAKA
+353 ASAQAIINNNQDAKA

-396 ASQAGSDQSAQAIL
+396 ASQAGSDQSAQTIL
-410 SEVDTM
+410 SEIDTM
-416 RASLEVIKATSQTKI
+416 RASLETIKGASQTKL
-431 SQLGNTSTQVLPQAS
+431 SQLESASNQVLPQAS
-446 NLINGL
+446 SMINGL
-452 YNGLSTVSTSL
+452 YNGLSTVSTGL

-514 KNPDLLANTTKLA
+514 KNPDLLVNTTKLA

-594 AVSTKEDNAKTLAD
+594 TVSTKEDNAKTLAD

-647 STLPSGQ
+647 STLPSGE
-654 EPKTRRDWLKARI
+654 EPKTKRDWLKARI

-773 MNGQIGSQVLFLAFF
+773 MNGQIGSQVLFLAFVLVLF
-788 WNKAVIIPARK
+788 MTLGTLVYRTDKKQLA
-799 ANEFGLTKLL
+799 
-809 DLKIIVRNLLLR
+809 
-821 KSQHIVVAE
+821 
-830 IKRGGKFLHQVF
+830 
-842 NKGQTNMG
+842 

>member
-1 MLKEWKA
+1 MLREWKA
-8 ILKKPTFIIVMLG
+8 ILKKPAFIIVMLG
-21 VSLIPALYNV
+21 VSMIPALYNV

-111 ERAASVLTDN
+111 ERAASILTDN

-154 AQNVTDTYTNAL
+154 AQNVTDTYTSAI

-200 IADNLRTLNQAT
+200 IANNLRTLNQAT

-237 SGLGSLSNGINTYT
+237 SGLGSLSNGINTYAN
-251 SGVSTVATGAN
+251 GVSTVAAGAN

-283 GVQALST
+283 GVQALSI

-309 LANNQQNVN
+309 LANNQQNVS

-353 ASAQASINNNQDAKA
+353 ASAQAIINNNQDAKA
-368 AALASVQGTSAY
+368 AALASVQATSSY

-396 ASQAGSDQSAQAIL
+396 ASQAGSDQSAQTIL
-410 SEVDTM
+410 SEIDTM
-416 RASLEVIKATSQTKI
+416 RASLETIKGASQTKL
-431 SQLGNTSTQVLPQAS
+431 SQLESASNQVLPQAAS
-446 NLINGL
+446 MINGL
-452 YNGLSTVSTSL
+452 YNGLSTVSTGL

-773 MNGQIGSQVLFLAFF
+773 MNGQIGTQVLFLTFVLVLFMTLGTLVYRTDKKQLA
-788 WNKAVIIPARK
+788 
-799 ANEFGLTKLL
+799 
-809 DLKIIVRNLLLR
+809 
-821 KSQHIVVAE
+821 
-830 IKRGGKFLHQVF
+830 
-842 NKGQTNMG
+842 

>member
-1 MLKEWKA
+1 MLREWKA

-154 AQNVTDTYTNAL
+154 AQNVTDTYTSAL

-173 KTGLVKASDGAQQLA
+173 KNGLVKASDGAQQLA

-237 SGLGSLSNGINTYT
+237 SGLGSLSNGIHTYAN
-251 SGVSTVATGAN
+251 GVSTVAAGAN

-290 GVTNLNTGLATL
+290 GMTNLNTGLATL

-333 AASDSAVS
+333 AASNSAVS

-353 ASAQASINNNQDAKA
+353 ASAQAIINNNQDAKA
-368 AALASVQGTSAY
+368 AALASVQGTGAY

-389 EIDAAVG
+389 EIDAAVS

-446 NLINGL
+446 TMINGL
-452 YNGLSTVSTSL
+452 YNGLSTVSTGL

-514 KNPDLLANTTKLA
+514 KNPALLANTTKLA

-570 NLSKLTVGTSDLSNG
+570 NLSKLTVGTRDLSNG
-585 LSDAGDKLS
+585 LADAGDKLS
-594 AVSTKEDNAKTLAD
+594 AVSTKDDNAKTLAD

-654 EPKTRRDWLKARI
+654 EPRTKRDWLKARI

-773 MNGQIGSQVLFLAFF
+773 MNGQIGSQVLFLAFVLVLF
-788 WNKAVIIPARK
+788 MALGTLVYRTDKKQLA
-799 ANEFGLTKLL
+799 
-809 DLKIIVRNLLLR
+809 
-821 KSQHIVVAE
+821 
-830 IKRGGKFLHQVF
+830 
-842 NKGQTNMG
+842 

>member
-1 MLKEWKA
+1 MLREWKA
-8 ILKKPTFIIVMLG
+8 ILKKPAFIIVMLG

-31 IFLSSMW
+31 IFLSSIW

-111 ERAASVLTDN
+111 ERAASILTDN

-188 SGSQQLGSGSQT
+188 SGSQQLGSGSRT

-251 SGVSTVATGAN
+251 SGVSTVAAGAN
-262 QLSGRSAD
+262 QLSDRSAD

-318 DLANGLTQLNASIQA
+318 DLAAGLTQLNASIQA

-353 ASAQASINNNQDAKA
+353 ASAQAIINNNQDAKA

-380 QGLSSEAKA
+380 QGLSNEAKA
-389 EIDAAVG
+389 EIDAAVS

-410 SEVDTM
+410 SEVDMM

-431 SQLGNTSTQVLPQAS
+431 SQLGSTSTQVLPQAS
-446 NLINGL
+446 SMINGL

-478 TLNEKLTTGATQLE
+478 TLNDKLTTGATQLE

-557 TEKLADGSSALTD
+557 TGKLADGSSALTD

-585 LSDAGDKLS
+585 LTDAGDKLS

-654 EPKTRRDWLKARI
+654 APKTKRDWLKARI

-773 MNGQIGSQVLFLAFF
+773 MNGQIGSQVIFLAFVLVLF
-788 WNKAVIIPARK
+788 MALGTLVYRTDKKQLA
-799 ANEFGLTKLL
+799 
-809 DLKIIVRNLLLR
+809 
-821 KSQHIVVAE
+821 
-830 IKRGGKFLHQVF
+830 
-842 NKGQTNMG
+842 

>member
-1 MLKEWKA
+1 MLREWKA

-111 ERAASVLTDN
+111 ERAASILTDN

-134 HSFIAGKMSDSAMAS
+134 HSFIAGKMSDSAMTS

-154 AQNVTDTYTNAL
+154 AQNVTDTYTSAI

-309 LANNQQNVN
+309 LANNQQNVS

-353 ASAQASINNNQDAKA
+353 ASAQAIINNNQDAKA
-368 AALASVQGTSAY
+368 AALASVQATSAY

-396 ASQAGSDQSAQAIL
+396 ASQAGGDQSAQTIL
-410 SEVDTM
+410 SEIDTM
-416 RASLEVIKATSQTKI
+416 RASLETIKGASQTKL
-431 SQLGNTSTQVLPQAS
+431 SQLESASNQVLPQAA
-446 NLINGL
+446 NMINGL

-594 AVSTKEDNAKTLAD
+594 TVSTKEDNAKTLAD

-654 EPKTRRDWLKARI
+654 EPRTKRDWLKARI

-751 FQVINPWLPMSY
+751 FQVINPWLPVSY

-773 MNGQIGSQVLFLAFF
+773 MNGQIGSQVLFLAFVLVLF
-788 WNKAVIIPARK
+788 MALGTLVYRTDKKQLA
-799 ANEFGLTKLL
+799 
-809 DLKIIVRNLLLR
+809 
-821 KSQHIVVAE
+821 
-830 IKRGGKFLHQVF
+830 
-842 NKGQTNMG
+842 

>member
-1 MLKEWKA
+1 MLREWKA

-21 VSLIPALYNV
+21 VSMIPALYNV

-90 AQNGLEKGDYYMVV
+90 AKNGLEKGDYYMVV

-111 ERAASVLTDN
+111 ERAASILTDN

-154 AQNVTDTYTNAL
+154 AQNVTDTYTSAI

-237 SGLGSLSNGINTYT
+237 SGLGSLTNGINTYT
-251 SGVSTVATGAN
+251 NGVSTVAKGAN

-353 ASAQASINNNQDAKA
+353 ASAQAIINNNQDAKA

-389 EIDAAVG
+389 EIDTAVS
-396 ASQAGSDQSAQAIL
+396 ASQAGSDQSAQTIL
-410 SEVDTM
+410 SEIDTM
-416 RASLEVIKATSQTKI
+416 RASLETIKGASQTKL
-431 SQLGNTSTQVLPQAS
+431 SQLESASNQVLPQAS
-446 NLINGL
+446 SMINGL
-452 YNGLSTVSTSL
+452 YNGLSTVSTGL

-594 AVSTKEDNAKTLAD
+594 TVSTKEDNAKTLAD

-647 STLPSGQ
+647 STLPSGE
-654 EPKTRRDWLKARI
+654 EPKTKRDWLKARI

-678 VLVYGAVHLIG
+678 ILVYGAVHLIG

-773 MNGQIGSQVLFLAFF
+773 MNGQIGSQVLFLAFVLVLF
-788 WNKAVIIPARK
+788 MALGTLVYRTDKKQLA
-799 ANEFGLTKLL
+799 
-809 DLKIIVRNLLLR
+809 
-821 KSQHIVVAE
+821 
-830 IKRGGKFLHQVF
+830 
-842 NKGQTNMG
+842 

>member
-1 MLKEWKA
+1 MLREWKA

-21 VSLIPALYNV
+21 VSMIPALYNV

-111 ERAASVLTDN
+111 ERAASILTDN

-154 AQNVTDTYTNAL
+154 AQNVTDTYTSVI

-237 SGLGSLSNGINTYT
+237 SGLGSLSNGINTYAN
-251 SGVSTVATGAN
+251 GVSTVATGAN

-309 LANNQQNVN
+309 LANNQQNVS

-333 AASDSAVS
+333 AASDTAVS
-341 TDSIEAS
+341 TDSIEAA

-353 ASAQASINNNQDAKA
+353 ASAQAIINNNQDAKA

-416 RASLEVIKATSQTKI
+416 RTSLETIKGASQTKL
-431 SQLGNTSTQVLPQAS
+431 SQLESASNQVLPQAS
-446 NLINGL
+446 SMINGL

-478 TLNEKLTTGATQLE
+478 TFNEKLTTGATQLE

-535 KSPEL
+535 KSPVL

-570 NLSKLTVGTSDLSNG
+570 NLSKLTEGTSDLSNG
-585 LSDAGDKLS
+585 LTNAGDKLS
-594 AVSTKEDNAKTLAD
+594 TVSTKEDNAKTLAD

-654 EPKTRRDWLKARI
+654 APKTKRDWLKARI

-689 LSANHEWATLG
+689 LSANHELATLG

-773 MNGQIGSQVLFLAFF
+773 MNGQIGSQVLFLAFVLVLF
-788 WNKAVIIPARK
+788 MALGTLVYRTDKKQLA
-799 ANEFGLTKLL
+799 
-809 DLKIIVRNLLLR
+809 
-821 KSQHIVVAE
+821 
-830 IKRGGKFLHQVF
+830 
-842 NKGQTNMG
+842 